1 MRIAIPVLKDNSV
14 APALGSCAAFKFYE
28 DDHGKIQRQ
37 FIADFDASGT
47 AGAIRLL
54 ERYGIDALICGN
66 PSAEERLSVGG
77 AGIMLFPGAGGD
89 ADAAAL
95 QFLSGTIAFDPANSC
110 NACGHGHTC
119 SMDCEACHP

>member
-14 APALGSCAAFKFYE
+14 SKALASCTAFKFYE
-28 DDHGKIQRQ
+28 DDHGKIMRQ
-37 FIADFDASGT
+37 FLADFDGSGT
-47 AGAIRLL
+47 EAAIRLL
-54 ERYGIDALICGN
+54 ERYGIDALICDN

-95 QFLSGTIAFDPANSC
+95 QFLSGTIAFDPANTC

-119 SMDCEACHP
+119 SMDCAACHP

>member
-14 APALGSCAAFKFYE
+14 SKALGSCTAFKFYE
-28 DDHGKIQRQ
+28 DDHGKIMRQ
-37 FIADFDASGT
+37 FLADFDGSGT
-47 AGAIRLL
+47 EAAIRLL
-54 ERYGIDALICGN
+54 ERYGIDALICDN

-77 AGIMLFPGAGGD
+77 AGIMLFPGADGD

-95 QFLSGTIAFDPANSC
+95 QFLNGTIAFDPANTC

-119 SMDCEACHP
+119 SMDCAACHP